1 MNIIYEKPTLQDIEE
16 MLNLVQPEVQKGV
29 ILARNADEMAT
40 TIRSYYIARLEGKIV
55 GFCALHI
62 YSPILAEV
70 RSLIVSEDYR
80 HCGIGKR
87 LVELIIQE
95 GEKLGIKEV
104 LTLTYKDEFFKKLGF
119 ILIEK
124 TQIPNHKIWADCIK
138 CKHFP
143 KCDEIAL
150 IKQL

>member
-1 MNIIYEKPTLQDIEE
+1 MKVVYEKPTLQDIKE
-16 MLNLVQPEVQKGV
+16 MLDLVQPEVQNGT
-29 ILARNADEMAT
+29 ILERNADEMAT

-62 YSPILAEV
+62 YSSVLAEV
-70 RSLIVSEDYR
+70 RSLVVDKDYR
-80 HCGIGKR
+80 QCGIGKR

-95 GEKLGIKEV
+95 GKKLGIKEV

-119 ILIEK
+119 TLIEK

-143 KCDEIAL
+143 KCEEIAL